1 MGFVLKT
8 ALTVVPINVVLK
20 VLNYDQTTTFSAI
33 ASPAEKRASAPEL
46 GNDFLELVSQ
56 HFSTNHN
63 STLIFVELTHGGF
76 AWAS

>member
-8 ALTVVPINVVLK
+8 ALTVVSIHVVLN
-20 VLNYDQTTTFSAI
+20 VLNYDQTTFSAL
-33 ASPAEKRASAPEL
+33 ASPAEKRVSAPEL

-63 STLIFVELTHGGF
+63 STLIFVELTHWRF
-76 AWAS
+76 AWGS